1 MSKQNSTQNKKSPM
15 LLVLVVAAI
24 VICIL
29 LGVIVFLLMTAK
41 DGDDAGKEAKKQ
53 EATVITADNVDEVV
67 EQMEQKA
74 EEKEELKAQA
84 ATYRVTMS
92 PEWTFKAG
100 ETAAVDAYVEN
111 STANSTMV
119 YYTIA
124 LEGSQE
130 EILTSPYM
138 EVGSKMMDG
147 QIELSNP
154 LEEGTH
160 SAIITYHLVDD
171 EFNEL
176 STVSMYMTIIVE
188 Q

>member
-1 MSKQNSTQNKKSPM
+1 MSKQNSSQNKKSPV
-15 LLVLVVAAI
+15 LLVLVVALV
-24 VICIL
+24 VICAL
-29 LGVIVFLLMTAK
+29 LGVIVYLLVAAK
-41 DGDDAGKEAKKQ
+41 NGDDAGKDANKQ

-74 EEKEELKAQA
+74 EEKDDLKAKA

-119 YYTIA
+119 YYTIT

-130 EILTSPYM
+130 EILSSPYM
-138 EVGSKMMDG
+138 EVGSKMTDG
-147 QIELSNP
+147 EIELANP

-160 SAIITYHLVDD
+160 SAIITYHLVDE